1 MFTHK
6 KLKDVDTIIS
16 RCVRSRTNDGNY
28 LKSFWQ
34 SMQKTGGEVKTK
46 KKKNRKAIAELIAFH
61 ANAIIVTII
70 TVTVV
75 ILMMLLKLIKRRSV

>member
-1 MFTHK
+1 MFTHT

-16 RCVRSRTNDGNY
+16 QCVRSRTNDGNY

-34 SMQKTGGEVKTK
+34 SMQKTGREVK
-46 KKKNRKAIAELIAFH
+46 KKKKRKAIAELIAFH
-61 ANAIIVTII
+61 ANAIIVKII

-75 ILMMLLKLIKRRSV
+75 ILMMLL

>member
-1 MFTHK
+1 MFTHT

-16 RCVRSRTNDGNY
+16 QCVRSRTNDGNY

-34 SMQKTGGEVKTK
+34 SMQKTGREVK
-46 KKKNRKAIAELIAFH
+46 KKKRKAIAELIAFH
-61 ANAIIVTII
+61 ANAIIVKII

-75 ILMMLLKLIKRRSV
+75 ILMMLL